1 MCSMPNTTSNS
12 HAWQHGLH
20 RSTCKQPSFG
30 QGKSKVSTSTSRMFF
45 IRQDTSSKQPSAIAQ
60 FSQHHI
66 NSRALFFHTKNP
78 HAGRSTF
85 NIQHKNTTV
94 TTNKYITYI
103 RWTLHAAKS
112 RNMRTG
118 SPSKTEMKPF
128 HELNGAMEELARLR
142 LKQHAPHKLKTTWRR
157 LLFGPCVKRVFKNT
171 RHVMTVK
178 TRGSSGTLFFSRP
191 FRAFL
196 RPFRAFSRPFRARPL
211 DNIRRKMST
220 SCMSKPT

>member
-12 HAWQHGLH
+12 YAWQHGLH

-157 LLFGPCVKRVFKNT
+157 LLFGPCVPKKGFQKHATRHDGQNKRVKWY
-171 RHVMTVK
+171 
-178 TRGSSGTLFFSRP
+178 TLFFAPVSRLFAP
-191 FRAFL
+191 V
-196 RPFRAFSRPFRARPL
+196 SRVFAPVS
-211 DNIRRKMST
+211 RKT
-220 SCMSKPT
+220 LG

>member
-45 IRQDTSSKQPSAIAQ
+45 IGQEWPRYLQQTTFSYSAIFTTPHQ
-60 FSQHHI
+60 QSCIFFSHEE
-66 NSRALFFHTKNP
+66 SSC
-78 HAGRSTF
+78 GSTF
-85 NIQHKNTTV
+85 NRQHKKTTV

-142 LKQHAPHKLKTTWRR
+142 LKQHAPT
-157 LLFGPCVKRVFKNT
+157 
-171 RHVMTVK
+171 
-178 TRGSSGTLFFSRP
+178 SSRP
-191 FRAFL
+191 HGGT
-196 RPFRAFSRPFRARPL
+196 FSSDHSFCSDHA
-211 DNIRRKMST
+211 
-220 SCMSKPT
+220 

>member
-1 MCSMPNTTSNS
+1 
-12 HAWQHGLH
+12 
-20 RSTCKQPSFG
+20 
-30 QGKSKVSTSTSRMFF
+30 MFF
-45 IRQDTSSKQPSAIAQ
+45 IGQEWPRYLQQTTFSYSAIFTTPHQ
-60 FSQHHI
+60 QSGIIFSHEE
-66 NSRALFFHTKNP
+66 SSCRA
-78 HAGRSTF
+78 F
-85 NIQHKNTTV
+85 NIQHSTQKHHSH
-94 TTNKYITYI
+94 NKQKHNIYI

-157 LLFGPCVKRVFKNT
+157 LLSGPCLLIGPCVKRVFKNT